1 MKIVKIKYI
10 LLIILSFLIG
20 LSLSYRIFYS
30 PCKETYFATSC
41 GENALDEF
49 KLEIKIPEFKIE
61 NI

>member
-1 MKIVKIKYI
+1 MKILKIKYI
-10 LLIILSFLIG
+10 LLIILSFLMG
-20 LSLSYRIFYS
+20 LSLSYNIFYS
-30 PCKETYFATSC
+30 PCKETLITTSC